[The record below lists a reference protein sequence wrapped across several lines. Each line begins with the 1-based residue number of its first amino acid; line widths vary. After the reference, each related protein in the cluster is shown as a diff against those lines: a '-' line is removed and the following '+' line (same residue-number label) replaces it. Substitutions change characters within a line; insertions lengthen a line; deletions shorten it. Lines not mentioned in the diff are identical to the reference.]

1 MVDPFAEAM
10 KLSVAD
16 RRYLALLVDLE
27 RAKTP
32 DQRNSVW
39 EQISAKRRFESAH
52 NLEGG
57 SFRYL
62 SDWCYPAIREL
73 ALRPDFKADP
83 EWVASMMEPRISVA
97 RARDA
102 LGALF
107 ELGMLVEG
115 PDGVVQAD
123 GAIVT
128 PSEVTGLA
136 VHNYHQGMI
145 DRARDGIVD
154 VGPKERHYTGVTV
167 CIPESLMPKIKDEIN
182 RFNERLLDL
191 CDGSQEEAER
201 VYQFHMMAFPLS
213 RSTRDDP

>member
-32 DQRNSVW
+32 DQRNSIW
-39 EQISAKRRFESAH
+39 EQISAKRRFEAAH

-145 DRARDGIVD
+145 DRARDGDFPPIRHPRWSPFRYQSDIVD
-154 VGPKERHYTGVTV
+154 ALRLRPDSEPDHTV
-167 CIPESLMPKIKDEIN
+167 EE
-182 RFNERLLDL
+182 
-191 CDGSQEEAER
+191 GS
-201 VYQFHMMAFPLS
+201 
-213 RSTRDDP
+213 